1 MRKLY
6 SLLMLA
12 MLVPMTSA
20 CQDKAHSVISI
31 QVLDS
36 SFMEVTIEQVDRLLK
51 AKQEFVIELY
61 TDYCGHCEDLE
72 PLLKDY
78 VSETGHLLYRL
89 NVSDYTYEM
98 FNEYEEKYPQ
108 IFADRFVPSIR
119 YIKDNK
125 LTYEV
130 DADNFDNYSRLKK
143 IMNRHFIDSNI
154 TLINSYQEFQTYQ
167 NTNKNFLT
175 MVYDI
180 DDEKSLEVSSQYI
193 INKDMANSKKDVI
206 LLNKPKIDE
215 DFAQIQSY
223 FQIDYSSFC
232 SLVKDNEI
240 IKTIDYS
247 TDGSEISDLISNL

>member
-1 MRKLY
+1 MRKMY
-6 SLLMLA
+6 SLLVLLA
-12 MLVPMTSA
+12 LVPLASA

-36 SFMEVTIEQVDRLLK
+36 SFTEVTIEQVDRLLK

-72 PLLKDY
+72 PLLKKY

-143 IMNRHFIDSNI
+143 IMNHHFIDSNI
-154 TLINSYQEFQTYQ
+154 TLINSYQEFQIYQ
-167 NTNKNFLT
+167 NNK
-175 MVYDI
+175 
-180 DDEKSLEVSSQYI
+180 
-193 INKDMANSKKDVI
+193 
-206 LLNKPKIDE
+206 
-215 DFAQIQSY
+215 
-223 FQIDYSSFC
+223 
-232 SLVKDNEI
+232 
-240 IKTIDYS
+240 
-247 TDGSEISDLISNL
+247 